1 MAERHL
7 LRAVVRVIKKFKA
20 EGYPIYYFKT
30 HGEPAGIPDIVLCV
44 KGRFVGIELKTYE
57 GKTSKLQDI
66 QGQRIQKA
74 GGLFFVVRSP
84 QELEDILKQ
93 ILGAGGD
100 GFCMSLS

>member
-7 LRAVVRVIKKFKA
+7 LRAVVRVIKKLKA

-30 HGEPAGIPDIVLCV
+30 HGEPAGIPDIILCV
-44 KGRFVGIELKTYE
+44 NGRFVGMELKTYE
-57 GKTSKLQDI
+57 GKVSKLQEI

-74 GGLFFVVRSP
+74 GGLFFIVRSA
-84 QELEDILKQ
+84 QGAEKILKSL
-93 ILGAGGD
+93 LGESQN

>member
-7 LRAVVRVIKKFKA
+7 LRAVVRVIKKLKA

-30 HGEPAGIPDIVLCV
+30 HGEPAGIPDIILCV
-44 KGRFVGIELKTYE
+44 KGKFVGFELKTYE
-57 GKTSKLQDI
+57 GRTSKLQEI

-74 GGLFFVVRSP
+74 GGYFFIVRSS
-84 QELEDILKQ
+84 QEAEEILRK
-93 ILGAGGD
+93 IVGEPGD